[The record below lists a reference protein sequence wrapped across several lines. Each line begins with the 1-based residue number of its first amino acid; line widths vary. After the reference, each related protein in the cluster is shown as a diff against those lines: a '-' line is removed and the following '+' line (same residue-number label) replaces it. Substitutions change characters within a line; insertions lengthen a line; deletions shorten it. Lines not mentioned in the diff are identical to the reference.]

1 MSGEFETTSL
11 QLSHRNHFRF
21 GYNGIWFTERKKAE
35 DRWNVAYGR
44 CERPVADWRT
54 ECINTAR
61 LIREATS
68 EDLWVLFSGGIDSE
82 VVVQSFMFAGIPFK
96 VAITC
101 FDSDLN
107 HQDVRYAVKFC
118 ETHQIPY
125 RLLKLDIIDFFE
137 SGEALSYA
145 AASKCVQ
152 PQLLHTMW
160 AMDQVDGYPILG
172 SGECFL
178 QKSVSPAEPDHWV
191 MYEKERIAAWY
202 RHLLLRGRE
211 GCAGFFQ
218 YTPEIMLSFLLDHEV
233 VRLCTGQ
240 VNDVSSTM
248 PVKASIYRRY
258 FLLEPRRKYHGFENV
273 LHLDDGLRP
282 ELERRFGDHN
292 AIVFTE
298 YTQLVAAL
306 AMEVNSRDISKIRGQ
321 PCAAM

>member
-107 HQDVRYAVKFC
+107 RQDVRYAVKFC

-137 SGEALSYA
+137 SGRHSAT
-145 AASKCVQ
+145 
-152 PQLLHTMW
+152 PQLPNVYNRSFFIPCGRWIRWTAIPSWEAANVFCRRASVQLS
-160 AMDQVDGYPILG
+160 PIIG
-172 SGECFL
+172 S
-178 QKSVSPAEPDHWV
+178 
-191 MYEKERIAAWY
+191 
-202 RHLLLRGRE
+202 
-211 GCAGFFQ
+211 
-218 YTPEIMLSFLLDHEV
+218 
-233 VRLCTGQ
+233 CT
-240 VNDVSSTM
+240 
-248 PVKASIYRRY
+248 RR
-258 FLLEPRRKYHGFENV
+258 
-273 LHLDDGLRP
+273 
-282 ELERRFGDHN
+282 N
-292 AIVFTE
+292 A
-298 YTQLVAAL
+298 
-306 AMEVNSRDISKIRGQ
+306 
-321 PCAAM
+321 